1 MAGSTVFGADL
12 MLKAAAVV
20 GVGAATAGAGY
31 AGVKSVR
38 ATHAATPAAFVAPK
52 AASTY
57 RATAH
62 TRPHRRAIAIRVRR
76 SEAAARSR
84 HVAHD
89 RSLTTV
95 RALELAPGG
104 AAAGDTAVA
113 SAAAGSSRPTALAG
127 LRAEAAAAPVA
138 VPPVS
143 IPPPPPLPPLPVLPP
158 PPPLPPL
165 PPLPPIK

>member
-52 AASTY
+52 PASTY
-57 RATAH
+57 RRDGDAPSRTGERLRSASGGRSCGAQSPRR
-62 TRPHRRAIAIRVRR
+62 TRPQSHA
-76 SEAAARSR
+76 
-84 HVAHD
+84 
-89 RSLTTV
+89 V
-95 RALELAPGG
+95 RAVELPPAV

-113 SAAAGSSRPTALAG
+113 TAAAGSI
-127 LRAEAAAAPVA
+127 APPPLPVSVPKLPP